1 MKNIPDETN
10 LVPLQGLG
18 AIQSETNFKSPL
30 GDLGAVNKSLLW
42 PQAPEGDIQ

>member
-30 GDLGAVNKSLLW
+30 GDLGAVTKMFFF
-42 PQAPEGDIQ
+42 APSP